1 MTELARYNDR
11 LFAKLELNNLG
22 GSHKFRA
29 ARHIVR
35 RAIERGDIIP
45 GRTTV
50 IEKTGGNFGFGLLA
64 ACYQYDVKVDLA
76 VGLSFSPLK
85 RKLLECFGARLIG
98 KDMLREGATP
108 REVVE
113 HHLHHQHELGRH
125 YYYTDQFNNPDGV
138 EAHRMG
144 TGPELAAQ
152 LLDQGVGKRLLFVG
166 CAGTGASFTGITQ
179 ALIDHGF
186 DVEAVL
192 VEPAECDIRK
202 GVFRDHR
209 LEGMAVGVAPP
220 FLDWSLV
227 HDVYGVDLKET
238 LEAQRHF
245 YMHNGIHIGNTSAAC
260 FAVARQLLERS
271 EFRNRVLVTMA
282 YDSGLWYADMIEET
296 REKRVS
302 I

>member
-1 MTELARYNDR
+1 MSELARYNNR
-11 LFAKLELNNLG
+11 LFTKLELNSLG
-22 GSHKFRA
+22 GSHKYRA
-29 ARHIVR
+29 ASHIVR

-64 ACYQYDVKVDLA
+64 ACYQHSVNVDLA

-85 RKLLECFGARLIG
+85 RKLLECFGAQLIG
-98 KDMLREGATP
+98 KDMLQDGATP

-113 HHLHHQHELGRH
+113 HHLACQQELGKH
-125 YYYTDQFNNPDGV
+125 YYYSDQFNNLDGV
-138 EAHRMG
+138 EAHRIG
-144 TGPELAAQ
+144 TGPELANQ
-152 LLDQGVGKRLLFVG
+152 LIERGMGKRLLFVG

-186 DVEAVL
+186 DVDTVL
-192 VEPAECDIRK
+192 VEPAECDIRN
-202 GVFRDHR
+202 GVFGDHR

-227 HDVYGVDLKET
+227 NDVYGVSLKET
-238 LEAQRHF
+238 LDAQRHF

-260 FAVARQLLERS
+260 FAVARQLLSQARY
-271 EFRNRVLVTMA
+271 RNRVLVTMA
-282 YDSGLWYADMIEET
+282 YDSGLWYDDMIEET

>member
-11 LFAKLELNNLG
+11 LYTKLELNSLG
-22 GSHKFRA
+22 GSHKYRA
-29 ARHIVR
+29 ARHIVH
-35 RAIERGDIIP
+35 RAIERGDIVP
-45 GRTTV
+45 GQTTV

-64 ACYQYDVKVDLA
+64 ACYRHNVPVDLA

-98 KDMLREGATP
+98 KDMLRQGMSP

-113 HHLHHQHELGRH
+113 YHIQCQERLGKQ
-125 YYYTDQFNNPDGV
+125 YYYTDQFNNLDGV
-138 EAHRMG
+138 EAHRIG

-152 LLDQGVGKRLLFVG
+152 LIDQRVGTRILFVG
-166 CAGTGASFTGITQ
+166 CAGTGASFTGVTQ

-186 DVEAVL
+186 EVDAVL

-202 GVFRDHR
+202 GIFADHR
-209 LEGMAVGVAPP
+209 LEGMAVGVPPP

-227 HDVYGVDLKET
+227 NEVCSVSLEET

-245 YMHNGIHIGNTSAAC
+245 YMHNGIHIGNTSAGC
-260 FAVARQLLERS
+260 FAVAKQLLDRS
-271 EFRNRVLVTMA
+271 DYQDKVVVTMA
-282 YDSGLWYADMIEET
+282 YDSGLWYADILEDA
-296 REKRVS
+296 REAV
-302 I
+302 

>member
-11 LFAKLELNNLG
+11 LYTKLELNSLG
-22 GSHKFRA
+22 GSHKYRA
-29 ARHIVR
+29 ARHIVH
-35 RAIERGDIIP
+35 RAIERGDIVP
-45 GRTTV
+45 GQTTV

-64 ACYQYDVKVDLA
+64 ACYRHDVPVDLA

-98 KDMLREGATP
+98 KDMLRQGLSP

-113 HHLHHQHELGRH
+113 YHIQCQERLGKQ
-125 YYYTDQFNNPDGV
+125 YYYTDQFNNLDGV
-138 EAHRMG
+138 EAHRIG

-152 LLDQGVGKRLLFVG
+152 LIDQRVGTRILFVG
-166 CAGTGASFTGITQ
+166 CAGTGASFTGVTQ

-186 DVEAVL
+186 DVDAVL

-202 GVFRDHR
+202 GIFADHR
-209 LEGMAVGVAPP
+209 LEGMAVGVPPP

-227 HDVYGVDLKET
+227 NEVCSVSLEET

-245 YMHNGIHIGNTSAAC
+245 YMHNGIHIGNTSAGC
-260 FAVARQLLERS
+260 FAVAKQLLDRS
-271 EFRNRVLVTMA
+271 DYRDKVVVTMA
-282 YDSGLWYADMIEET
+282 YDSGLWYADILEEAG
-296 REKRVS
+296 EAV
-302 I
+302 